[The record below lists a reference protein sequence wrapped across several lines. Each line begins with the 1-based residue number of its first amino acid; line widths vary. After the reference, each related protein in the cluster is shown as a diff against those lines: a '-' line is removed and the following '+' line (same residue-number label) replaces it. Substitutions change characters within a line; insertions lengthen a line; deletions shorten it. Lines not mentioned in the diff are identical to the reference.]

1 MLICEEICRKADSN
15 YFMLKKTFRLN
26 KSSIERIYKRGK
38 TFREG
43 SFLVRFLTNNTDHS
57 RFAVIISKAILPKA
71 SARNRLRRM
80 TYIAIEKQKYL
91 KNTDI
96 ALTYKRVIEEDKIEG
111 ELNKIFQSLGVR

>member
-1 MLICEEICRKADSN
+1 
-15 YFMLKKTFRLN
+15 MLKKTFRLN
-26 KSSIERIYKRGK
+26 KSSIERIYKKGRSFK
-38 TFREG
+38 EG
-43 SFLVRFLTNNTDHS
+43 VFLVRYLSNNTDHP

-96 ALTYKRVIEEDKIEG
+96 ALTFKRVIEEDKIEG
-111 ELNKIFQSLGVR
+111 ELNKIFQGLGVK